1 MVISEIEHPS
11 NSHRKLN
18 VEGVYLLCLNIDIR
32 LLAPSATSY
41 EQGGQW
47 AQTLAENLWKPL
59 KVMIA
64 AGLKVCLNYILV
76 LEAFQEGEGTV
87 EVCVPLC
94 ANR

>member
-41 EQGGQW
+41 EQGG
-47 AQTLAENLWKPL
+47 
-59 KVMIA
+59 
-64 AGLKVCLNYILV
+64 
-76 LEAFQEGEGTV
+76 
-87 EVCVPLC
+87 
-94 ANR
+94 